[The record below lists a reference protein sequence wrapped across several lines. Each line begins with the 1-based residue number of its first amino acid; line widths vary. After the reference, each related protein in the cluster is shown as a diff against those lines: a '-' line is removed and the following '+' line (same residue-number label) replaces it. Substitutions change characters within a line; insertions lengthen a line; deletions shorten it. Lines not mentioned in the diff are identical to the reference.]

1 MASRPAI
8 VQAAASAVLC
18 ANVAL
23 AGPPMV
29 TDDSG
34 TAAPGVFEIIVFTEH
49 EERDSG
55 ESTVGPALDL
65 AYGVNDTVE
74 VSLVIPRQR
83 VRDAGESSVSGWGE
97 AAVGVKW
104 RFFEGDNSALAVA
117 PSFATPLSRSSTIRG
132 IVADTSVFTL
142 PLVGSIARGRWE
154 FTGNLGYSISSSEFD
169 AISLSG
175 SVGYEV
181 APELRVLAEL
191 WGVDF
196 VNDGASE
203 GFVNWRTGIQ
213 WNPTQKLAVLAAYG
227 ANVSSQLGSENEL
240 KHDFYFG
247 LQYNVGE

>member
-1 MASRPAI
+1 MAPKLAI
-8 VQAAASAVLC
+8 ILTASSAVLC
-18 ANVAL
+18 ADAAM

-29 TDDSG
+29 TDDTG
-34 TAAPGVFEIIVFTEH
+34 TASPGVFEIILYTAH

-65 AYGVNDTVE
+65 AYGINETVE

-83 VRDAGESSVSGWGE
+83 VRNAGESSVSGWGE
-97 AAVGVKW
+97 AAVGLKW
-104 RFFEGDNSALAVA
+104 RFFEDEKSALAVA
-117 PSFATPLSRSSTIRG
+117 PTFATPLSRSSTIRG

-142 PLVGSIARGRWE
+142 PLVGSITHGRWE
-154 FTGNLGYSISSSEFD
+154 FTGNLGYSISSREFD

-175 SVGYEV
+175 SMGYEV
-181 APELRVLAEL
+181 ADEFRVLAEL

-196 VNDGASE
+196 VDDGANE

-213 WNPTQKLAVLAAYG
+213 WNPLEKLAVLAAYG
-227 ANVSSQLGSENEL
+227 ANVSTQLGPENEL

-247 LQYNVGE
+247 IQYNVGD

>member
-1 MASRPAI
+1 MVRILANLQI
-8 VQAAASAVLC
+8 GASAILC
-18 ANVAL
+18 VNTAM

-34 TAAPGVFEIIVFTEH
+34 TASPGVFEMILYTAH

-55 ESTVGPALDL
+55 ESTAGPALDL

-74 VSLVIPRQR
+74 VSLVIPYQR
-83 VRDAGESSVSGWGE
+83 VDNAGESSVSGWGE

-104 RFFEGDNSALAVA
+104 RFFEGENSAVAVA

-132 IVADTSVFTL
+132 IIADTSVFTL
-142 PLVGSIARGRWE
+142 PLVGSIAHDRWE
-154 FTGNLGYSISSSEFD
+154 LTGNLGYSISSREFD

-181 APELRVLAEL
+181 APAFRVLAEL

-213 WNPTQKLAVLAAYG
+213 WNPLDKLAVLASYG
-227 ANVSSQLGSENEL
+227 ANVWSQLGSENEL
-240 KHDFYFG
+240 RHEYYFG
-247 LQYNVGE
+247 IQYNVGD